1 MKRSSL
7 WLTSQASMGIVQWI
21 GVAIIIAPLILQRT
35 SSGLLVGQ
43 VMLILG
49 LTGLVAPL
57 LGAIADRYL
66 IHRQLHLGAML
77 CHCLALFILLFVNQT
92 HWHYWFVALCIGLGS
107 NLLLILNPTFA
118 IRLNQEAKEKANA
131 LRLLFQ
137 FQMAGVVIAG
147 ITMGILHHFSLSST
161 VQLAALLSLDIAC
174 LAISLLHPPQSIHS
188 MQSNHPTQESVTV
201 SSTPKTNSTLLWFC
215 FVLCVLLSMF
225 VGSNMV
231 EMGPVIIAQA
241 FDVEL
246 SHSSFGMAAAALI
259 TLVALAPAGRW
270 MEKHGSHILW
280 LGTVTINTF
289 VGVGIWLMF
298 GNDVLALFPLSLI
311 LISIINGAWNDI
323 SIASF
328 ADEISPFGPAT
339 SQGYMAAA
347 VSIGFSI
354 GTYIVGHQLDHQ
366 DIQGVMVF
374 LATSGI
380 GVLAVATVVILM
392 YHYRNIPAR
401 NQSKV
406 PRA

>member
-21 GVAIIIAPLILQRT
+21 GVAIILAPLILQRT

-66 IHRQLHLGAML
+66 LHRQLHLSAML
-77 CHCLALFILLFVNQT
+77 CHCVALFILIFVNQT

-137 FQMAGVVIAG
+137 FQMVGVVVAGVA
-147 ITMGILHHFSLSST
+147 MGVVHLFSLST
-161 VQLAALLSLDIAC
+161 NMQLAVLLALDIGC
-174 LAISLLHPPQSIHS
+174 LTITLLHPPQSIPS
-188 MQSNHPTQESVTV
+188 SPESTESNV
-201 SSTPKTNSTLLWFC
+201 SSNDAMARKSSRTLWFG

-241 FDVEL
+241 FGVDL

-259 TLVALAPAGRW
+259 TFVALAPAGKW
-270 MEKHGSHILW
+270 MEKHGGHMLW
-280 LGTVTINTF
+280 LGTVFINTF
-289 VGVGIWLMF
+289 VGVSIWFMF

-347 VSIGFSI
+347 VSVGFSI
-354 GTYIVGHQLDHQ
+354 GTYIVGYQLDHQ
-366 DIQGVMVF
+366 DIEGVMAF
-374 LATSGI
+374 LAISGI
-380 GVLAVATVVILM
+380 GVLVAAGIVMSM
-392 YHYRNIPAR
+392 YHYGNTAVR
-401 NQSKV
+401 NQSKA
-406 PRA
+406 PMP

>member
-1 MKRSSL
+1 
-7 WLTSQASMGIVQWI
+7 MGIVQWI
-21 GVAIIIAPLILQRT
+21 GVAIILAPLILQRT

-66 IHRQLHLGAML
+66 LHRQLHLSAML
-77 CHCLALFILLFVNQT
+77 CHCVALFILIFVNQT

-137 FQMAGVVIAG
+137 FQMVGVVVAGVA
-147 ITMGILHHFSLSST
+147 MGVVHLFSLST
-161 VQLAALLSLDIAC
+161 NMQLAVLLALDIGC
-174 LAISLLHPPQSIHS
+174 LTITLLHPPQSIPS
-188 MQSNHPTQESVTV
+188 SPESTGSNV
-201 SSTPKTNSTLLWFC
+201 SSNDAMARKSSRTLWFG

-241 FDVEL
+241 FGVDL

-259 TLVALAPAGRW
+259 TFVALAPAGKW
-270 MEKHGSHILW
+270 MEKHGGHMLW
-280 LGTVTINTF
+280 LGTVFINTF
-289 VGVGIWLMF
+289 VGVSIWFMF

-347 VSIGFSI
+347 VSVGFSI
-354 GTYIVGHQLDHQ
+354 GTYIVGYQLDHQ
-366 DIQGVMVF
+366 DIQGVMAF
-374 LATSGI
+374 LAISGI
-380 GVLAVATVVILM
+380 GVLVAAGIVMSM
-392 YHYRNIPAR
+392 YHYGNTAVR
-401 NQSKV
+401 NQSKA
-406 PRA
+406 PMP